1 MSTLEVNSLIHLD
14 ASSNNLDLDSSGNAT
29 VNGNMTATQFY
40 GGGGNLTGV
49 GVDGIVSTA
58 NATAITIDSNENV
71 GIGVT
76 PSSWTANNYRAL
88 QVGGLGALSAWTSAG
103 AGSDVILSCNTYHQ
117 AGLKYMI
124 TEEASRYHQVN
135 GTHTFYT
142 AESGTADSAIS
153 WTTALTITKEGKVG
167 IGDSSP
173 AANFNISNGTTGVR
187 SLEVESSGSNNE
199 SVGVFKTS
207 NSGFNDTILM
217 AQNLNGTGGS
227 LLKLQA
233 GGSTV
238 LEVKATGG
246 ILFNGDTAAAN
257 ALDDYEEG
265 EILNAL
271 EIGGVT
277 QTTYSSGRGGLRY
290 TKIGN
295 ICHCW
300 GYIDTQGATLVAT
313 GYVKIRLPFA
323 VAPNS
328 ESSNVFTTGM
338 QFMYCYTGSSPY
350 KYGWMY
356 LGDGNSTVELTET
369 SGSSIQMTST
379 SDRFF
384 GPFGFTYRT
393 G

>member
-1 MSTLEVNSLIHLD
+1 
-14 ASSNNLDLDSSGNAT
+14 
-29 VNGNMTATQFY
+29 MTATQFY

-167 IGDSSP
+167 V
-173 AANFNISNGTTGVR
+173 GTTSPSARLNIVN
-187 SLEVESSGSNNE
+187 SSGVTFQAESSNNE
-199 SVGVFKTS
+199 VVGRFKTT
-207 NSGFNDTILM
+207 NAGFTDTVIY
-217 AQNLNGTGGS
+217 AQNTAGTGGS
-227 LLKLQA
+227 LIKCQNS
-233 GGSTV
+233 GGTIF
-238 LEVKATGG
+238 EVRGSGG
-246 ILFNGDTAAAN
+246 ITFNGDTAAAN

-265 EILNAL
+265 TFTPYYWQD
-271 EIGGVT
+271 GG
-277 QTTYSSGRGGLRY
+277 QHSLGYGEQYGYY
-290 TKIGN
+290 TKVGN
-295 ICHCW
+295 IVTCNIW
-300 GYIDTQGATLVAT
+300 
-313 GYVKIRLPFA
+313 IR
-323 VAPNS
+323 
-328 ESSNVFTTGM
+328 T
-338 QFMYCYTGSSPY
+338 
-350 KYGWMY
+350 
-356 LGDGNSTVELTET
+356 T
-369 SGSSIQMTST
+369 SGSTGGGGNLYINGWPFTSANNTGGRASGSIGYVGNWNTYPGYYYHNPGNT
-379 SDRFF
+379 VGRFF
-384 GPFGFTYRT
+384 GKNWSTGNLDTGFNYTALANGSDHNQIAMTLVYEV
-393 G
+393 